1 MIIDKLIIHILLNII
16 VILILSSCNTTND
29 LTANIHPLLLINHFG
44 PQIAFG
50 HTQIILNGSVTNN
63 ILNKE
68 DISILYSQEETPILF
83 KGNYYDV
90 VSVHPYYGN
99 QSKFNTYIAIVAV
112 DGINNVIATIGIDTM
127 YCSAI
132 SNNGT
137 LYVYSTLVCTNGYG
151 VIKNCSIPWV
161 YYTKDMTNWQ
171 SNQIISNS
179 PGFYNTSACYDG
191 SRYVMALD
199 QGNDGWF
206 NITFAQSSDGTNYS
220 LIGST
225 YYNTN
230 NGPCNSSPTI
240 RLCFVK

>member
-1 MIIDKLIIHILLNII
+1 
-16 VILILSSCNTTND
+16 
-29 LTANIHPLLLINHFG
+29 
-44 PQIAFG
+44 
-50 HTQIILNGSVTNN
+50 
-63 ILNKE
+63 
-68 DISILYSQEETPILF
+68 
-83 KGNYYDV
+83 
-90 VSVHPYYGN
+90 
-99 QSKFNTYIAIVAV
+99 
-112 DGINNVIATIGIDTM
+112 
-127 YCSAI
+127 
-132 SNNGT
+132 
-137 LYVYSTLVCTNGYG
+137 
-151 VIKNCSIPWV
+151 
-161 YYTKDMTNWQ
+161 MTNWQ

-240 RLCFVK
+240 RYSGGYYYMIYWGSGGGYRNGGNYITRSTDLTNWQDSIKAPVLIAEISYDTGGFASDLDLVEYNGQTHIYYGDGDQSSWCNIRRAVYNGTMANFFNWFYN